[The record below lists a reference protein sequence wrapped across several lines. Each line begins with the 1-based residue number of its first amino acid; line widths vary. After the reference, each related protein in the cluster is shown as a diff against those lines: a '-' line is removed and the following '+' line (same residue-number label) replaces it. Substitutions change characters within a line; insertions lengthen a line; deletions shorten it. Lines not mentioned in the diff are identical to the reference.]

1 MGTSVASPTILKQNS
16 GASKIGTASG
26 DDLQTKLDSL
36 AAADS
41 ALSDAIGDEET
52 ARAAADSALSD
63 AIGDEETARE
73 AADSALAD
81 SIAAL
86 DSAKQDNLVSG
97 DNIKTINGESL
108 LGSEDIEIKP
118 LGEVVAVNTLSG
130 DGVSEFSLSSD
141 YDYFEI
147 VIYGL
152 AGSGSTTYLV
162 AQLSSDDG
170 ATWRSD
176 LQYMRLEVASSSASV
191 NNATS
196 QSNIQLLSSQ
206 FSSSS
211 LASGK
216 LVILSP
222 GPSGTRTFFSFS
234 AYSHDRNQYGGGYT
248 AGDATVDKVRIAP
261 GAGTFSGTMV
271 LKGYKN
277 E

>member
-36 AAADS
+36 
-41 ALSDAIGDEET
+41 
-52 ARAAADSALSD
+52 AAADSALSD